1 MVRAPTPTKTF
12 YRANI
17 IWALCE
23 HKKYG
28 LLAINL
34 ISPPQT
40 QHGMISVQ
48 IQHIHNNTI
57 MIYDHLNHAI
67 KIPSP
72 CQIPFRLE
80 LMGQNLV

>member
-1 MVRAPTPTKTF
+1 MVIAPTPTNFF
-12 YRANI
+12 YKANI

-23 HKKYG
+23 HNKYG
-28 LLAINL
+28 LSTINL

-48 IQHIHNNTI
+48 IQHIHNNTTI
-57 MIYDHLNHAI
+57 IYDQLNHAS

-72 CQIPFRLE
+72 CQTPCRLE

>member
-1 MVRAPTPTKTF
+1 MVKAPTPTKIF
-12 YRANI
+12 YKANI
-17 IWALCE
+17 IWALYE
-23 HKKYG
+23 HNKYV
-28 LLAINL
+28 LSAINP

-48 IQHIHNNTI
+48 IQHIHNNTT

-72 CQIPFRLE
+72 CQTPFRLK
-80 LMGQNLV
+80 